1 MCPLLLC
8 ETGAEVRKQ
17 VSRELKVSFDTIG
30 MGRIKAARRLA
41 AAECSSSKTYCFLV
55 KRLASPY
62 TPARV
67 ENTWISRLKR
77 FA

>member
-17 VSRELKVSFDTIG
+17 VSRELKVNFDTIG

-41 AAECSSSKTYCFLV
+41 AAECSSSKKYCFLV
-55 KRLASPY
+55 KRFASPH

-67 ENTWISRLKR
+67 ENAWISQLKR